1 MSVASF
7 IRKYGAEAL
16 ATASALG
23 TMLEGLALSPAQNA
37 KVQATIDKLE
47 TAATNIA
54 DANFTDPTPVKIAEA
69 DIDKAV
75 ADYMNSAAGKSA
87 VAAAVAAAAKT
98 NA

>member
-7 IRKYGAEAL
+7 IRKYGSEAL
-16 ATASALG
+16 SVASALG

-47 TAATNIA
+47 TAAANLA
-54 DANFTDPTPVKIAEA
+54 DYKGETPVKIAKA

-75 ADYMNSAAGKSA
+75 ADYLKTDAGKA
-87 VAAAVAAAAKT
+87 ALKAAA
-98 NA
+98 NASA

>member
-7 IRKYGAEAL
+7 IRKYAAEAL
-16 ATASALG
+16 ATASALS

-37 KVQATIDKLE
+37 KVQETIDKLE
-47 TAATNIA
+47 TAAANIA
-54 DANFTDPTPVKIAEA
+54 DAKLTDPTPVKIAKA

-75 ADYMNSAAGKSA
+75 ADYMASPAGK
-87 VAAAVAAAAKT
+87 AALAAAAKP